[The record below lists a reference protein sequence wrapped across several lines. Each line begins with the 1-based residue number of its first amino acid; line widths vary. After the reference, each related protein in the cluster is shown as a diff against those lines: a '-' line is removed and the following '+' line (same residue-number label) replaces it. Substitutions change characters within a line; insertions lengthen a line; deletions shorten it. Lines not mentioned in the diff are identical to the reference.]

1 MSTVKN
7 GASELSPE
15 RTAIES
21 PLGAILKDLDEN
33 HNLARWMAAAKQTD
47 AALPES
53 ATPVRFTLLRNITL
67 EPAIGAQLV
76 IEAARAGLRAELT
89 IESFDNVQDV
99 VFDSASALYQSAPD
113 VVILALRLH
122 TLAPRMMQQFTSLNE
137 QEIRELSDALI
148 SRIELFLNAI
158 RERSGAL
165 IIINSFEMPRSAA
178 YGILDPLMS
187 SGQTAAIESLNAR
200 LRAIVPTVSG
210 AYIVDMDQ
218 LMRRIGYDRALD
230 DRYWHLGRAPYRFP
244 LTHSLALTYV
254 KFARALK
261 GKAKK
266 CLVLDCDNTLWGGVI
281 GEDGMAGIKLGPT
294 NPGSAFV
301 ELHGAILDLYNRGV
315 LIALNSKNNHDD
327 AFEVFEKHPDS
338 LLRPE
343 HFVSTRI
350 NWHDK
355 VSNLREIAAELNI
368 GVESLVFVDDSPFEC
383 QYVREA
389 LPEVETIELPK
400 DPSGYAN
407 IIRDI
412 GSFDTL
418 AFSDED
424 RRRSQ
429 MYRAESAR
437 VELRSSAAS
446 MEHYLRSLDLRITV
460 GKANAFH
467 VPRIA
472 QLTQKTNQFNLTT
485 RRYSESD
492 IARMI
497 SDPLWAVYFA
507 ELEDKF
513 DRAGLIAVVL
523 VKYGQP
529 TAEIDTFLMSCRV
542 IGRGV
547 EQALLAKVFEDV
559 KAAGLSGLSGQYI
572 PTAKNS
578 LAARFYD
585 DLGFTKRDENG
596 DWWDLEASRSITL
609 PEWFAEIRS

>member
-1 MSTVKN
+1 MEQQRVSLDRLTTEPK
-7 GASELSPE
+7 L
-15 RTAIES
+15 TA
-21 PLGAILKDLDEN
+21 LLQQLDEN
-33 HNLARWMAAAKQTD
+33 HSLARWMSTAKQVAAAMP
-47 AALPES
+47 AS
-53 ATPVRFTLLRNITL
+53 APLVRFTLLRNITL
-67 EPAIGAQLV
+67 EPAIEPQLV
-76 IEAARAGLRAELT
+76 IEAARAGLRAKLF
-89 IESFDNVQDV
+89 IESFDNLQDV
-99 VFDSASALYQSAPD
+99 VFDSASSLYESSPD

-122 TLAPRMMQQFTSLNE
+122 ALAPRMMQQFTSLNE
-137 QEIRELSDALI
+137 QDINELCDSVLT
-148 SRIELFLNAI
+148 RIELFLSAI

-165 IIINSFEMPRSAA
+165 IVINSFEMARSAA
-178 YGILDPLMS
+178 YGILDPLMNA
-187 SGQTAAIESLNAR
+187 GQTAVIQSLNAR
-200 LRAIVPTVSG
+200 LRAIVAAVSG

-218 LMRRIGYDRALD
+218 LMLRIGYDRAVD
-230 DRYWHLGRAPYRFP
+230 DRYWHFGRAPYRFQ
-244 LTHSLALTYV
+244 LTRALAATYA

-281 GEDGMAGIKLGPT
+281 GEDGMAGIKLGST
-294 NPGSAFV
+294 NPDSAFV

-327 AFEVFEKHPDS
+327 AIEVFEKHPDS

-368 GVESLVFVDDSPFEC
+368 GLDSLVFVDDSPFEC

-412 GSFDTL
+412 GSFDSL
-418 AFSDED
+418 ALSDED

-437 VELRSSAAS
+437 DQLKSSAAS
-446 MEHYLRSLDLRITV
+446 MEQFLRSLDLRITV
-460 GKANAFH
+460 GRAGAFH

-492 IARMI
+492 IERML
-497 SDPLWAVYFA
+497 SDPSWLVYFA

-513 DRAGLIAVVL
+513 DRAGIIAVVL
-523 VKYGQP
+523 VKVDEAI
-529 TAEIDTFLMSCRV
+529 AEIDTFLMSCRV

-547 EQALLAKVFEDV
+547 ERALLSKVFEDV
-559 KAAGLSGLSGQYI
+559 KALGVANLTGEYI

-578 LAARFYD
+578 LAAGFYEE
-585 DLGFTKRDENG
+585 LGFTRRQETEN
-596 DWWDLEASRSITL
+596 WWDLNASRSISV
-609 PEWFAEIRS
+609 PEWFVESRS